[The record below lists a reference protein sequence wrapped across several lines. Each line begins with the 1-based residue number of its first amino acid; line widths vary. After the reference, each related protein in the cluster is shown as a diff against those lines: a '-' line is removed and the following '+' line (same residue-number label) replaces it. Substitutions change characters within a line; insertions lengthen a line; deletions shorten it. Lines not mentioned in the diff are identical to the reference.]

1 MESKIY
7 NIEKT
12 LMITSSQTLIIA
24 HRGASAEA
32 PENTLAAIRRAID
45 LNAHYVEIDVRL
57 SKEGIP
63 IVLHDPSAARMTG
76 DQHTIPIRQL
86 TLSQIKQ
93 IAIGQRFG
101 EAFAEEKIPTLQEV
115 LGLDWKNTGLMI
127 EIKKSMRDP
136 KILVDAVFQ
145 VLSQIKQPPPK
156 ISIGSFSLD
165 IVKEVQK
172 QSQLFNSIEV
182 IGIVEKPDMIAPFL
196 KQKVKRL
203 ALWYKLINWDLVHS
217 LKEENMEIWT
227 FTVDDLKVAKF
238 LISLNINGII
248 SNNPRMMM
256 EN

>member
-1 MESKIY
+1 MESRIY

-32 PENTLAAIRRAID
+32 PENTLAAIRRAIA

-63 IVLHDPSAARMTG
+63 VVLHDPSAARMIG
-76 DQHTIPIRQL
+76 DKNTLPVRQL
-86 TLSQIKQ
+86 TLSQIKK

-101 EAFAEEKIPTLQEV
+101 NAFAEEKIPTLQEV

-127 EIKKSMRDP
+127 EIKKSIRDP
-136 KILVDAVFQ
+136 KVLVDAVFR
-145 VLSQIKQPPPK
+145 VLSQIKKPLPK
-156 ISIGSFSLD
+156 MSIGSFSLD

-172 QSQLFNSIEV
+172 QSHLLNSVEV
-182 IGIVEKPDMIAPFL
+182 IGIVEKPNMIAPFI

-203 ALWYKLINWDLVHS
+203 ALWYKLI
-217 LKEENMEIWT
+217 KEENMEIWT
-227 FTVDDLKVAKF
+227 FTVDDLEIAKF
-238 LISLNINGII
+238 LISLDINGII

-256 EN
+256 KN